1 MQWTLL
7 MRNEVILTTNKLKV
21 NYNLL
26 NQLDDVMIKTSRVSV
41 CHVFS
46 MIGFVFIIEFV
57 P

>member
-46 MIGFVFIIEFV
+46 MIGIVYIIEFV